1 MTEPQV
7 EAPESAACRV
17 AWEVAG
23 VRGDLKKK
31 VGTFTEAGKKGK
43 INAYNWMYEMEIY
56 KMEDSWP
63 EQDRKRVWV
72 SSPSFISKSLE
83 DGSHFACCALLT
95 RVSIRFHTKTLCV
108 PQLID
113 LSLN

>member
-56 KMEDSWP
+56 KMEDTWP

-72 SSPSFISKSLE
+72 SLPSFLSNHQSTDLNLLIVRCSTEFLL
-83 DGSHFACCALLT
+83 GFIRRRFACH
-95 RVSIRFHTKTLCV
+95 S
-108 PQLID
+108 
-113 LSLN
+113 